1 MPAFPSHLDTESLA
15 AFLDNI
21 EPADLFFTDM
31 TEGDS
36 WSEDEE
42 NN

>member
-1 MPAFPSHLDTESLA
+1 MPAFPSHLDTESLSD
-15 AFLDNI
+15 FLDNI
-21 EPADLFFTDM
+21 EPADLSFTDM